1 MTTLTINLAGT
12 PTPVQMPGDVAAAA
26 AGRNA
31 AAAAASVDLAEAWA
45 EGTLPGGAGTK
56 SAKEWA
62 EDAAAT
68 AAATDAAL
76 SDLTASVDQITP
88 LLDDALVPIYER
100 PSTTDFAATTF
111 REWATG
117 ASGAALGAGT
127 VIDAVVAYLLRPS
140 AVATVEAR
148 LYSRAGTTWSASPDQ
163 DADTAEWADWVS
175 LSTTGTTADV
185 STLFRFTAPAPVTV
199 DAGRYYYVVFRGK
212 TSGGDITNLGFGRW
226 VSSATGAGTPWSQLE
241 RGYFRNNDVPVAW
254 NPASAN
260 VVLPIRFEM
269 RQSDLVRDANV
280 VPERPSPRIG
290 TRIIAG
296 RQEFPLD
303 NGTTGRTY
311 RAIFAIPAKAV
322 WVRPI
327 FAHGGLTPV
336 LIDAAAVAPI
346 ASAAN
351 FAASGV
357 TWTPLR
363 FNKATSG
370 LIPAALGS
378 LRRGWLAPDRCDVTT
393 LDRTDVTGAA
403 HLVAVSCFIRQ
414 TGTLTLMGNSAGTTD
429 YTGWASRTDRPF
441 VLRYNDGDCVTTPA
455 SFTSTTNRST
465 GPIVGIQY
473 ELESGEVVTL
483 GGVGDSITDGAGG
496 SLFGLSWGFN
506 AAMAL
511 QKPWRNA
518 DWCNLGWSGINM
530 AGVANLATDFYA
542 FARRAKLT
550 VPTIMFTPNASP
562 NSIVPPIETAE
573 MTNQRPLA
581 EGIARLAKQSGSV
594 PIVWKIIATNPS
606 VKDYGSSDS
615 ERRDYND
622 GWDDD
627 ADGNGIIVADM
638 DAIMA
643 GVTDGDGQVN
653 IVAGATDDGI
663 HPNDTGHGLTRMGGV
678 ALRAVKKALPA
689 TGFVVGELVT

>member
-1 MTTLTINLAGT
+1 VSTVIAVIRPGASPIIKVGENTAEANRAATLS
-12 PTPVQMPGDVAAAA
+12 Q
-26 AGRNA
+26 
-31 AAAAASVDLAEAWA
+31 AWA
-45 EGTLPGGAGTK
+45 ESPTEPGGAGTK
-56 SAKEWA
+56 SAKGWA
-62 EDAAAT
+62 EEAAAT
-68 AAATDAAL
+68 ADATDAAL

-100 PSTTDFAATTF
+100 PSTSSFPVGTF
-111 REWATG
+111 REWVTG
-117 ASGAALGAGT
+117 ASGAAIGAGT
-127 VIDAVVAYLLRPS
+127 VIDAVVAYLVRPS
-140 AVATVEAR
+140 AAATVEAR

-185 STLFRFTAPAPVTV
+185 STLFRFAAPAPVTV
-199 DAGRYYYVVFRGK
+199 DAGRYYYVAFRAK
-212 TSGGDITNLGFGRW
+212 QSGGSVANLGFGRW
-226 VSSATGAGTPWSQLE
+226 LSSATGAGTPWSQLE

-254 NPASAN
+254 NPGLIGS
-260 VVLPIRFEM
+260 VLPIRFEM
-269 RQSDLVRDANV
+269 RQSELALAPND

-296 RQEFPLD
+296 RQEFVLD
-303 NGTTGRTY
+303 NGTSGRTY

-327 FAHGGLTPV
+327 FAHAALTPV

-370 LIPAALGS
+370 LIPAAAGS
-378 LRRGWLAPDRCDVTT
+378 LRRGWLAADRCDVTT

-414 TGTLTLMGNSAGTTD
+414 TGTLTMMGNSAGTTD

-496 SLFGLSWGFN
+496 SLFGLSWGYN
-506 AAMAL
+506 AALAL
-511 QKPWRNA
+511 QKAWRNA
-518 DWCNLGWSGINM
+518 DWVNLGWSGITM
-530 AGVANLATDFYA
+530 GGVANLATDFYA

-562 NSIVPPIETAE
+562 NSINPPITTVQ

-581 EGIARLAKQSGSV
+581 EGIVRLAQQSGSV
-594 PIVWKIIATNPS
+594 PIVWTIIPTNPS
-606 VKDYGSSDS
+606 VKDYNSTDV
-615 ERRDYND
+615 ERRNYND
-622 GWDDD
+622 GWRT
-627 ADGNGIIVADM
+627 DGAAGGIIVADM

-653 IVAGATDDGI
+653 IVAGAQTDGI

-678 ALRAVKKALPA
+678 ALRAAQAALPLA
-689 TGFVVGELVT
+689 GFAVGELVT